1 MLTAVPPAL
10 WNDEGNGND
19 VVFGLAIFMPTIL
32 GYHSPWNDKNSG
44 SVEDGQLLVPARK
57 NCAALQS
64 RRGVMMLFLP
74 VQRDCRKDNQQPT
87 GRE

>member
-1 MLTAVPPAL
+1 MLST
-10 WNDEGNGND
+10 
-19 VVFGLAIFMPTIL
+19 L
-32 GYHSPWNDKNSG
+32 GYHSPRKDKNSG
-44 SVEDGQLLVPARK
+44 SVEDGQLLVPART

-64 RRGVMMLFLP
+64 RRGVMMLFLL